1 MRPADL
7 RASPNV
13 LAHHYSRFRVSERL
27 LLTGHSHQAWPDR
40 ALDGQLEAFHD
51 AAERVDDKW
60 DRAFAKADRLRR
72 GIAGLLADGPGAEA
86 AGSYALAAST
96 HELVVRF
103 LSALPL
109 GRRPRL
115 VTTDGEFHTLR
126 RQLARLAEEGIE
138 VARVAAEPAETVA
151 GRLIEALDGR
161 TAAVLT
167 SSVFFGSGRI
177 AEGLGEVLAACRQE
191 EAELLVDA
199 YHSLGVVP
207 LSLPAAGLEGAFV
220 VGGGYKYLQMGEGNC
235 FLRVPPGRDLRPVVT
250 GWFAEF
256 EALTRAHDAERVA
269 YGAGAAAF
277 AGATY
282 DPTSHYRAAAVLD
295 FWDEQGLE
303 PGLLREVSQHQ
314 VGLLADRFDTLDLPP
329 GLVDRDRSVP
339 LSRLGGFLALSS
351 PRAGALSA
359 ALAER
364 GVASDFR
371 GDVLR
376 LGPAP
381 YLSDAQLEEA
391 MARFA
396 EAARAVAGR

>member
-1 MRPADL
+1 MHPEDL
-7 RASPNV
+7 RSNPNP
-13 LAHHYSRFRVSERL
+13 LAAHYTRFRVGERL

-40 ALDGQLEAFHD
+40 ALDGQLEAFRD

-60 DRAFAKADRLRR
+60 ERAFAKADRLRR
-72 GIAGLLADGPGAEA
+72 GIAALLADAPGEDA

-96 HELVVRF
+96 HDLVVRF

-109 GRRPRL
+109 GDRPRL

-126 RQLARLAEEGIE
+126 RQLARLAEERIE
-138 VARVAAEPAETVA
+138 VVRVAAEPAETVA

-161 TAAVLT
+161 TAAVLA

-177 AEGLGEVLAACRQE
+177 AEGLGEVLAACRCHG
-191 EAELLVDA
+191 AELLVDA

-207 LSLPAAGLEGAFV
+207 LSLPAEGLDGAFV

-256 EALTRAHDAERVA
+256 QALTHSHAPDRVA
-269 YGAGAAAF
+269 YGAGATAF

-282 DPTSHYRAAAVLD
+282 APPSHYRAAAVLD

-303 PGLLREVSQHQ
+303 PGLLRAVSQHQ
-314 VGLLADRFDTLDLPP
+314 VGLLAERFDALDLPP
-329 GLVDRDRSVP
+329 ALVDRDRSAP
-339 LSRLGGFLALSS
+339 LSRLGGFLALTS
-351 PRAGALSA
+351 PRAGAICA

-381 YLSDAQLEEA
+381 YLSDAQLAEA

-396 EAARAVAGR
+396 EAARAAGGR